1 MNDSS
6 QNFPLVDIGVN
17 LTNSRFDNDWHA
29 TLERA
34 RDAGVSHCVI
44 TGTSEKGSL
53 DALELCRKLSGDFP
67 GMLSCTVG
75 VHPHEADN
83 YTAETIPFLR
93 DLARENPGMVVAI
106 GETGLDFNRN
116 FSTPAA
122 QEKAFEAQLELAATL
137 GLPLF
142 LHERDAH
149 QRQREILKSWRDHI
163 SAAVIHCFTG
173 DRKSLFNYLDLD
185 MHIGVTGWICDER
198 RGLQLQRLVREIPLQ
213 RLMLETDAPYLLPRT
228 LKPKPKNGRNEPAF
242 LPEVLKGAAAHRTE
256 SEEEI
261 AAVTT
266 ENALRFFR
274 IGGFGL
280 TSDAGRLTQEQKPQ
294 N

>member
-1 MNDSS
+1 MT
-6 QNFPLVDIGVN
+6 FPLVDIGVN
-17 LTNSRFDNDWHA
+17 LTNSRFDNDWQA

-34 RDAGVSHCVI
+34 STAGVSHCII

-67 GMLSCTVG
+67 TMLSCTVG

-83 YTAETIPFLR
+83 CNAETIPFLL
-93 DLARENPGMVVAI
+93 DLARENPDLVVAI

-116 FSTPAA
+116 FSTPVA

-149 QRQREILKSWRDHI
+149 QRQREILKAWRDHI

-198 RGLQLQRLVREIPLQ
+198 RGLQLQRLVKEIPLQ
-213 RLMLETDAPYLLPRT
+213 RLMIETDAPYLLPRS

-242 LPEVLKGAAAHRTE
+242 LPEVLKGIAANRPE

-261 AAVTT
+261 AALTS
-266 ENALRFFR
+266 ENAMRFF
-274 IGGFGL
+274 GL
-280 TSDAGRLTQEQKPQ
+280 GRSGSDV
-294 N
+294 